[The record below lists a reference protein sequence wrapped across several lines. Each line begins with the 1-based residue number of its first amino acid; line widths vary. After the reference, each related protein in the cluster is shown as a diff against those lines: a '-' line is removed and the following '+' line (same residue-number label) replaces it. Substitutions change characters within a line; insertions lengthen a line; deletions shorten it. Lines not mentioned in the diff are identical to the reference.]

1 MGRDKHEFISQY
13 ELMTINND
21 TQPMDTKPVTATVTT
36 ARPRHPGVGRGQL
49 YKGLRSGRLPSVR
62 NGRKYV
68 FAIEDL
74 DRWVWQGCPTDKD

>member
-1 MGRDKHEFISQY
+1 MGRDKCGYPTHY
-13 ELMTINND
+13 GHMTTNTDNIVID
-21 TQPMDTKPVTATVTT
+21 IKAVTATVTT

-74 DRWVWQGCPTDKD
+74 DRWVWQGCPS

>member
-1 MGRDKHEFISQY
+1 MGRDKREFISHH
-13 ELMTINND
+13 EFMTINND
-21 TQPMDTKPVTATVTT
+21 TKSMDTKPVTATVST

-74 DRWVWQGCPTDKD
+74 DRWVWQGCPTSKN